1 MPSSGITVF
10 RRLPPFA
17 TLSPLPSVP
26 LAPPPPSPFF
36 LRVHILPARFI
47 DACVGD
53 GRSATMAPY
62 LCANC
67 RRSHFSPTGAVMDSA
82 SRTCF
87 CSVECAWTLRFRQ
100 QTAATMAAPAP
111 APAGDHYQ
119 YHQHHG
125 AYGAGATTRGGGGG
139 GHRSGDEGSTG
150 RGHDN
155 RGAAY
160 ADRYPQVRTEEAER
174 EERGAALQQ
183 TANLLRSGGV
193 GGGVQVPTGGAVDSE
208 SDSSSPSWDG
218 HDSRHHAMF
227 DWQAL
232 DKDKPFGTFSDMH

>member
-1 MPSSGITVF
+1 
-10 RRLPPFA
+10 
-17 TLSPLPSVP
+17 
-26 LAPPPPSPFF
+26 
-36 LRVHILPARFI
+36 
-47 DACVGD
+47 
-53 GRSATMAPY
+53 
-62 LCANC
+62 
-67 RRSHFSPTGAVMDSA
+67 MDSA

-100 QTAATMAAPAP
+100 QTAAPAP

-160 ADRYPQVRTEEAER
+160 ADRYPQVRTEEEAER

-183 TANLLRSGGV
+183 TANLLRSEGV